1 MAARNSGSR
10 AWARRRE
17 SRSTPSATCSSATA
31 AAQFSRSAP
40 AGRFSCSRRSSLP
53 SRRTIWRSALRANCS
68 LPARQHRVSTAC
80 FASIRRARSA
90 PFFEDWAG
98 RRGSRSTA
106 RGISTSPHRTLDAA
120 VSCESL
126 PMAKP
131 NKCSAAAA
139 LWGSLSCRGIAP
151 SSLPAARS
159 SALTGTS
166 RGSRCRDNPTMK
178 AEIIAVG
185 SELLTPDRV
194 DTNSLFLT
202 GELNRLGIEVMSKIE
217 ARFRQIGR
225 PMSTVNARQALVP
238 EGATV
243 LDNARG
249 TAPGLW
255 LEARGHIVI
264 LLPGP
269 PHELKA
275 MFGAQVAARL
285 ARLSN
290 SVRLV
295 ARELRVAG
303 MGESDV
309 DQRIAPIY
317 MRHDDVQT
325 TILTAPGEIQIHL
338 RTWSADAAAA
348 QKLLQQIEE
357 SIVLALGEAVFTT
370 EGESME
376 EVVARELTIHQ
387 ATIATAESC
396 TGGLLAERLTRIS
409 GSSAYFLGGVVS
421 YSNTLKSAW
430 VDVPAEIIESRGAVS
445 SEVAMA
451 LADGI
456 RRRTG
461 ATLGVGITGIAGP
474 GGGSEEK
481 PVGSVHVAIA
491 HASGSKE
498 RGVHYPGE
506 RDRIRW
512 QASQTAMDLVR
523 RYFLYA
529 SQPKSAG

>member
-1 MAARNSGSR
+1 
-10 AWARRRE
+10 
-17 SRSTPSATCSSATA
+17 
-31 AAQFSRSAP
+31 
-40 AGRFSCSRRSSLP
+40 
-53 SRRTIWRSALRANCS
+53 
-68 LPARQHRVSTAC
+68 
-80 FASIRRARSA
+80 
-90 PFFEDWAG
+90 
-98 RRGSRSTA
+98 
-106 RGISTSPHRTLDAA
+106 
-120 VSCESL
+120 
-126 PMAKP
+126 
-131 NKCSAAAA
+131 
-139 LWGSLSCRGIAP
+139 
-151 SSLPAARS
+151 
-159 SALTGTS
+159 
-166 RGSRCRDNPTMK
+166 MK

-194 DTNSLFLT
+194 DTNSLFMT
-202 GELNRLGIEVMSKIE
+202 ARLNQLGIEVTRKTVIGDELALLRNSFAEAFQRVELVIASGGLGPTEDDRTRDAVADLLGRKLSRDPAVMGMIE
-217 ARFRQIGR
+217 ARFRKIGR
-225 PMSTVNARQALVP
+225 PMSTVNARQAMVP

-243 LDNARG
+243 LPNDRG

-255 LEARGHIVI
+255 LESGGRIII

-275 MFGAQVAARL
+275 MFAAQVEPRL
-285 ARLSN
+285 ARLSGG
-290 SVRLV
+290 VRLV

-317 MRHDDVQT
+317 MRHEDVQT

-338 RTWSADAAAA
+338 RMWTTDTSAAER
-348 QKLLQQIEE
+348 QLQDIQE
-357 SIVLALGEAVFTT
+357 SIVLALGETVFTT
-370 EGESME
+370 AGESME
-376 EVVARELTIHQ
+376 EVVGRELTLRH

-430 VDVPAEIIESRGAVS
+430 VDVPADIIESRGAVS
-445 SEVAMA
+445 SEVAVA

-461 ATLGVGITGIAGP
+461 ATLGVGITGVAGP
-474 GGGSEEK
+474 TGGTPEK
-481 PVGSVHVAIA
+481 PVGTVHVAIA
-491 HASGSKE
+491 DASGSKE
-498 RGVHYPGE
+498 RGIHFPGE

-512 QASQTAMDLVR
+512 QASQTALDLVR

-529 SQPKSAG
+529 AQPKSG

>member
-1 MAARNSGSR
+1 
-10 AWARRRE
+10 
-17 SRSTPSATCSSATA
+17 
-31 AAQFSRSAP
+31 
-40 AGRFSCSRRSSLP
+40 
-53 SRRTIWRSALRANCS
+53 
-68 LPARQHRVSTAC
+68 
-80 FASIRRARSA
+80 
-90 PFFEDWAG
+90 
-98 RRGSRSTA
+98 
-106 RGISTSPHRTLDAA
+106 
-120 VSCESL
+120 
-126 PMAKP
+126 
-131 NKCSAAAA
+131 
-139 LWGSLSCRGIAP
+139 
-151 SSLPAARS
+151 
-159 SALTGTS
+159 
-166 RGSRCRDNPTMK
+166 MK

-202 GELNRLGIEVMSKIE
+202 AQLNRLGIEVTRKTVVGDELAALRNAFDEAAKRVELVIASGGLGPTEDDRTRDAVADLLGRKLARDPAVMSMIE
-217 ARFRQIGR
+217 ARFRKIGR
-225 PMSTVNARQALVP
+225 AMSEVNARQAMVP

-243 LDNARG
+243 LENDRG

-255 LEARGHIVI
+255 LESSGRIVI

-275 MFGAQVAARL
+275 MFKAQVEPRL
-285 ARLSN
+285 ARLATG
-290 SVRLV
+290 VRLV

-317 MRHDDVQT
+317 TRHGDVQT
-325 TILTAPGEIQIHL
+325 TILAAPGEIQIHL
-338 RTWSADAAAA
+338 RTWSKDTPAAER
-348 QKLLQQIEE
+348 LLKGIQE

-370 EGESME
+370 KGESME
-376 EVVARELTIHQ
+376 EVVARELTMRQ

-396 TGGLLAERLTRIS
+396 TGGLLAERLTSIS

-445 SEVAMA
+445 SEVAVA

-461 ATLGVGITGIAGP
+461 ATLGVGITGVAGP
-474 GGGSEEK
+474 TGGTPEK
-481 PVGSVHVAIA
+481 PVGTVHVAIA
-491 HASGSKE
+491 DVSGSKE
-498 RGVHYPGE
+498 RGVHYPGD

-512 QASQTAMDLVR
+512 QASQSALDLVR

-529 SQPKSAG
+529 SQPKSGA

>member
-1 MAARNSGSR
+1 
-10 AWARRRE
+10 
-17 SRSTPSATCSSATA
+17 
-31 AAQFSRSAP
+31 
-40 AGRFSCSRRSSLP
+40 
-53 SRRTIWRSALRANCS
+53 
-68 LPARQHRVSTAC
+68 
-80 FASIRRARSA
+80 
-90 PFFEDWAG
+90 
-98 RRGSRSTA
+98 
-106 RGISTSPHRTLDAA
+106 
-120 VSCESL
+120 
-126 PMAKP
+126 
-131 NKCSAAAA
+131 
-139 LWGSLSCRGIAP
+139 
-151 SSLPAARS
+151 
-159 SALTGTS
+159 
-166 RGSRCRDNPTMK
+166 MK

-194 DTNSLFLT
+194 DTNSLYLT
-202 GELNRLGIEVMSKIE
+202 AQLNRLGIEVTRKTVVGDELAALRNAFDQAAQRVELVIASGGLGPTEDDRTRDAVADLLGRKLARDPAVMKMIE
-217 ARFRQIGR
+217 ARFRKIGR
-225 PMSTVNARQALVP
+225 VMSEVNKRQAMVP

-243 LDNARG
+243 LENDRG

-255 LEARGHIVI
+255 LESNGRIII

-275 MFGAQVAARL
+275 MFTAQVGPRLGRL
-285 ARLSN
+285 ATG
-290 SVRLV
+290 VRLV

-317 MRHDDVQT
+317 TRHEDVQT
-325 TILTAPGEIQIHL
+325 TILAAPGEIQIHL
-338 RTWSADAAAA
+338 RAWSKDTAAAER
-348 QKLLQQIEE
+348 QLQGIQE

-370 EGESME
+370 AGESME
-376 EVVARELTIHQ
+376 EVVGRELTMHH

-396 TGGLLAERLTRIS
+396 TGGLLAERLTSIS

-445 SEVAMA
+445 SEVAVA

-461 ATLGVGITGIAGP
+461 ATLGVGITGVAGP
-474 GGGSEEK
+474 TGGTPEK
-481 PVGSVHVAIA
+481 PVGTVHVAISD
-491 HASGSKE
+491 ASGSKE

>member
-1 MAARNSGSR
+1 
-10 AWARRRE
+10 
-17 SRSTPSATCSSATA
+17 
-31 AAQFSRSAP
+31 
-40 AGRFSCSRRSSLP
+40 
-53 SRRTIWRSALRANCS
+53 
-68 LPARQHRVSTAC
+68 
-80 FASIRRARSA
+80 
-90 PFFEDWAG
+90 
-98 RRGSRSTA
+98 
-106 RGISTSPHRTLDAA
+106 
-120 VSCESL
+120 
-126 PMAKP
+126 
-131 NKCSAAAA
+131 
-139 LWGSLSCRGIAP
+139 
-151 SSLPAARS
+151 
-159 SALTGTS
+159 
-166 RGSRCRDNPTMK
+166 MK

-202 GELNRLGIEVMSKIE
+202 ARLNQLGIEVTRKTVVGDDLAPLRGAFEDAAKRVELIIASGGLGPTEDDRTRDAVADLLGRKLSQDPAVMRKIE
-217 ARFRQIGR
+217 ERFQKIRR

-243 LDNARG
+243 LDNDRG

-255 LEARGHIVI
+255 IESSGRIFI

-275 MFGAQVAARL
+275 MFGTQVEPRL
-285 ARLSN
+285 ARLSTGM
-290 SVRLV
+290 RLV
-295 ARELRVAG
+295 GRELRVAG

-317 MRHDDVQT
+317 TRHDDVQT

-338 RTWSADAAAA
+338 RMWTTDAAGAER
-348 QKLLQQIEE
+348 KLQDIQE
-357 SIVLALGEAVFTT
+357 SIVLALGESVFTT
-370 EGESME
+370 AGQSME
-376 EVVARELTIHQ
+376 EVVARELTLRH

-445 SEVAMA
+445 SEVAIA

-461 ATLGVGITGIAGP
+461 ATLGVGITGVAGP
-474 GGGSEEK
+474 TGGTPEK
-481 PVGSVHVAIA
+481 PVGTVHVAIA
-491 HASGSKE
+491 DVSGSKE
-498 RGVHYPGE
+498 RGIHFPGE

-512 QASQTAMDLVR
+512 QASQTALDLVR

-529 SQPKSAG
+529 SQPKSG

>member
-1 MAARNSGSR
+1 
-10 AWARRRE
+10 
-17 SRSTPSATCSSATA
+17 
-31 AAQFSRSAP
+31 
-40 AGRFSCSRRSSLP
+40 
-53 SRRTIWRSALRANCS
+53 
-68 LPARQHRVSTAC
+68 
-80 FASIRRARSA
+80 
-90 PFFEDWAG
+90 
-98 RRGSRSTA
+98 
-106 RGISTSPHRTLDAA
+106 
-120 VSCESL
+120 
-126 PMAKP
+126 
-131 NKCSAAAA
+131 
-139 LWGSLSCRGIAP
+139 
-151 SSLPAARS
+151 
-159 SALTGTS
+159 
-166 RGSRCRDNPTMK
+166 MK

-202 GELNRLGIEVMSKIE
+202 AQLNRLGIEVTRKTVVGDDLAPLRNAFEEAAKRVELVIASGGLGPTEDDRTRNAVADLLGRKLSRDPAVMKMIE
-217 ARFRQIGR
+217 ARFRKIGR
-225 PMSTVNARQALVP
+225 AMSEVNARQAMVP

-243 LDNARG
+243 LENDRG

-255 LEARGHIVI
+255 LESSGRIVI

-275 MFGAQVAARL
+275 MFAAQVEPRL
-285 ARLSN
+285 ARLATG
-290 SVRLV
+290 VRLV

-317 MRHDDVQT
+317 TRHDDVQT

-338 RTWSADAAAA
+338 RIWSKDTAAAER
-348 QKLLQQIEE
+348 QLQGIQE

-370 EGESME
+370 AGESME
-376 EVVARELTIHQ
+376 EVVARELTMRQ

-445 SEVAMA
+445 SEVAVA

-461 ATLGVGITGIAGP
+461 ATLGVGITGVAGP
-474 GGGSEEK
+474 TGGTPEK
-481 PVGSVHVAIA
+481 PVGTVHVAIA
-491 HASGSKE
+491 DASGSKE

-512 QASQTAMDLVR
+512 QASQTALDLVR

-529 SQPKSAG
+529 AQPKSGG

>member
-1 MAARNSGSR
+1 
-10 AWARRRE
+10 
-17 SRSTPSATCSSATA
+17 
-31 AAQFSRSAP
+31 
-40 AGRFSCSRRSSLP
+40 
-53 SRRTIWRSALRANCS
+53 
-68 LPARQHRVSTAC
+68 
-80 FASIRRARSA
+80 
-90 PFFEDWAG
+90 
-98 RRGSRSTA
+98 
-106 RGISTSPHRTLDAA
+106 
-120 VSCESL
+120 
-126 PMAKP
+126 
-131 NKCSAAAA
+131 
-139 LWGSLSCRGIAP
+139 
-151 SSLPAARS
+151 
-159 SALTGTS
+159 
-166 RGSRCRDNPTMK
+166 MK

-202 GELNRLGIEVMSKIE
+202 AQLNRLGIEVTRKTVASDEFSSLRDAFAGAMERVELIVASGGLGPTEDDRTREAVADLLGRKLAHDPAVMSAIE
-217 ARFRQIGR
+217 ARFRKIGR
-225 PMSTVNARQALVP
+225 AMSEKNARQAMVP

-243 LDNARG
+243 LANARG

-255 LEARGHIVI
+255 LEARGRIVI

-275 MFGAQVAARL
+275 MFSEQVESRL
-285 ARLSN
+285 ARLSTG
-290 SVRLV
+290 VRLI

-317 MRHDDVQT
+317 TRYGDVQT
-325 TILTAPGEIQIHL
+325 TILAAPGEIQIHL
-338 RTWSADAAAA
+338 RTWTSDAPAAE
-348 QKLLQQIEE
+348 KLLQQIQE
-357 SIVLALGEAVFTT
+357 SIVLALGEAVFTIA
-370 EGESME
+370 GESME
-376 EVVARELTIHQ
+376 EVVARELTMHR

-421 YSNTLKSAW
+421 YSNALKSAW
-430 VDVPAEIIESRGAVS
+430 VDVPAEIIESKGAVS
-445 SEVAMA
+445 SEVAIA

-474 GGGSEEK
+474 NGGTPEK
-481 PVGSVHVAIA
+481 PVGTVHVAIA
-491 HASGSKE
+491 DADGSKE
-498 RGVHYPGE
+498 RGASYPGE

-512 QASQTAMDLVR
+512 QASQTALDLVR

-529 SQPKSAG
+529 AQPKPGAKG

>member
-1 MAARNSGSR
+1 
-10 AWARRRE
+10 
-17 SRSTPSATCSSATA
+17 
-31 AAQFSRSAP
+31 
-40 AGRFSCSRRSSLP
+40 
-53 SRRTIWRSALRANCS
+53 
-68 LPARQHRVSTAC
+68 
-80 FASIRRARSA
+80 
-90 PFFEDWAG
+90 
-98 RRGSRSTA
+98 
-106 RGISTSPHRTLDAA
+106 
-120 VSCESL
+120 
-126 PMAKP
+126 
-131 NKCSAAAA
+131 
-139 LWGSLSCRGIAP
+139 
-151 SSLPAARS
+151 
-159 SALTGTS
+159 
-166 RGSRCRDNPTMK
+166 MK

-202 GELNRLGIEVMSKIE
+202 AQLNRLGIEVTRKTVASDEFSSLRDAFAGAMDRVELIVASGGLGPTEDDRTREAVADLLGRKLSHDPAVMGMIE
-217 ARFRQIGR
+217 ARFRKIGR
-225 PMSTVNARQALVP
+225 VMSEKNARQAMVP

-243 LDNARG
+243 LANACG

-255 LEARGHIVI
+255 LEARGRIVI

-275 MFGAQVAARL
+275 MFSEQVESRL
-285 ARLSN
+285 ARLSTG
-290 SVRLV
+290 VRLV

-317 MRHDDVQT
+317 TRYGDVQT
-325 TILTAPGEIQIHL
+325 TILAAPGEIQVHL
-338 RTWSADAAAA
+338 RTWTTDSPEAE
-348 QKLLQQIEE
+348 KLLQQILE
-357 SIVLALGEAVFTT
+357 SIVFALGEAVFTT
-370 EGESME
+370 AGESME
-376 EVVARELTIHQ
+376 EVVARELTLHH

-421 YSNTLKSAW
+421 YSNALKSAW
-430 VDVPAEIIESRGAVS
+430 VDVPAEIIESKGAVS
-445 SEVAMA
+445 SEVAIA

-474 GGGSEEK
+474 NGGTPEK
-481 PVGSVHVAIA
+481 PVGTVHIAIVDA
-491 HASGSKE
+491 DGSKE
-498 RGVHYPGE
+498 RGASYPGE

-512 QASQTAMDLVR
+512 QASQTALDLVR

-529 SQPKSAG
+529 TQPKQGIKG

>member
-1 MAARNSGSR
+1 
-10 AWARRRE
+10 
-17 SRSTPSATCSSATA
+17 
-31 AAQFSRSAP
+31 
-40 AGRFSCSRRSSLP
+40 
-53 SRRTIWRSALRANCS
+53 
-68 LPARQHRVSTAC
+68 
-80 FASIRRARSA
+80 
-90 PFFEDWAG
+90 
-98 RRGSRSTA
+98 
-106 RGISTSPHRTLDAA
+106 
-120 VSCESL
+120 
-126 PMAKP
+126 
-131 NKCSAAAA
+131 
-139 LWGSLSCRGIAP
+139 
-151 SSLPAARS
+151 
-159 SALTGTS
+159 
-166 RGSRCRDNPTMK
+166 MK

-202 GELNRLGIEVMSKIE
+202 AQLNRLGIEVTRKTVVGDELDALRGAFGDALDRVELVIASGGLGPTEDDRTRDAVADLLGRKLSRDPSVMSKIE
-217 ARFRQIGR
+217 ARFRQLGR
-225 PMSTVNARQALVP
+225 KMSEVNARQAMVP

-243 LDNARG
+243 LENDRG

-255 LEARGHIVI
+255 LEARGRIVV

-275 MFGAQVAARL
+275 MFGAQVEPRI
-285 ARLSN
+285 ARLSTGL
-290 SVRLV
+290 RLF
-295 ARELRVAG
+295 ARELRVVG

-317 MRHDDVQT
+317 TIHDDVQT
-325 TILTAPGEIQIHL
+325 TILAAPGEIQIHL
-338 RTWSADAAAA
+338 RTWSADATASER
-348 QKLLQQIEE
+348 LLQQIQE
-357 SIVLALGEAVFTT
+357 SLVLALGEAVFTVA
-370 EGESME
+370 GEPLE
-376 EVVARELTIHQ
+376 EVVGRELILHQ

-445 SEVAMA
+445 AEVAVA

-461 ATLGVGITGIAGP
+461 ATLGVGITGVAGP
-474 GGGSEEK
+474 TGGTPEK
-481 PVGSVHVAIA
+481 PVGTVHVAIA
-491 HASGSKE
+491 DASGNKE
-498 RGVHYPGE
+498 RAIRFPGE

-512 QASQTAMDLVR
+512 QASQTALDLVR

-529 SQPKSAG
+529 SQPNSGVKG